1 MPTKDGPSTPTD
13 VIDSN
18 FDIQSYA
25 IENLGAQHVKI
36 QTEASRPVH
45 TQTPFILGSRTV
57 ATLRGRNPSQLSAA
71 DPTDGGTRL
80 FSDPAEEPVMDTT
93 KDGPAI
99 DLGEKRII
107 TQISRNWANTHYVLI
122 GGEYE

>member
-13 VIDSN
+13 LIDGN

-25 IENLGAQHVKI
+25 IENLGAQHVKL
-36 QTEASRPVH
+36 QTDTRVVH

-57 ATLRGRNPSQLSAA
+57 ATLRGRNPFQLSAA

-80 FSDPAEEPVMDTT
+80 FSDPDEEPVMDTT

-99 DLGEKRII
+99 DLGEKQII
-107 TQISRNWANTHYVLI
+107 T
-122 GGEYE
+122 